1 MSHEIR
7 LPVNGVIGMTE
18 LLLDTDLTAEQREY
32 VETLRRSGEG
42 LLEVV
47 NDILDLSLIE
57 AGKLEL
63 ESAFFDLRGMVEDI
77 CELLAKRAHDK
88 GLELTVAID
97 DAVPFA
103 VRGDRARV
111 RQVLVNLIS
120 NAVKFTPEG
129 EVVVT
134 LGVTEPADEVV
145 TVRFEVADTGIGI
158 DQAKLPTLFEPFSQA
173 DGSTPGGPAE
183 RAWGLRSRGSSS
195 T

>member
-1 MSHEIR
+1 MSQEIR

-32 VETLRRSGEG
+32 VETLRGSGEG

-63 ESAFFDLRGMVEDI
+63 ESAFFDLRGTVEDVG
-77 CELLAKRAHDK
+77 ELLAKRAHDK
-88 GLELTVAID
+88 GVELVVAID
-97 DAVPFA
+97 DDAPFA

-111 RQVLVNLIS
+111 RQVLVNLVS

-129 EVVVT
+129 EVVCRP
-134 LGVTEPADEVV
+134 GPS
-145 TVRFEVADTGIGI
+145 IGRRRRHG
-158 DQAKLPTLFEPFSQA
+158 ALRGRGHRHRHRRGEA
-173 DGSTPGGPAE
+173 AE
-183 RAWGLRSRGSSS
+183 AA
-195 T
+195 